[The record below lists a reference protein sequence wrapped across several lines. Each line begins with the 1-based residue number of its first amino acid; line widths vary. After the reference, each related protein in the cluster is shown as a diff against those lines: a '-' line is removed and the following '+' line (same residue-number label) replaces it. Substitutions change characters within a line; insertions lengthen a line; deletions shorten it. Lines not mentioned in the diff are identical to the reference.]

1 MCGSRPKLPPPPPPA
16 APPVNPAPPAPV
28 PNILQ
33 SAEDVK
39 RSDSSAS
46 ALSVL
51 RGRSSLRIDR
61 AVGTFGGGG
70 GNGLNIPN

>member
-16 APPVNPAPPAPV
+16 PPAPPAPV

-39 RSDSSAS
+39 RSDSS